1 MIFLLNDRKLTQLNP
16 DDEIL
21 NYIKYINDILF
32 PDETNNGYRFSI
44 LVHIAITLM
53 KDKYAKWE
61 NLMKYPYKN
70 NDKYELTKKP

>member
-16 DDEIL
+16 DYEIL

-32 PDETNNGYRFSI
+32 PDETDYGYRFSI

-61 NLMKYPYKN
+61 NLIKYLYKN